1 MEVTA
6 MVTPITSITDR
17 VVEAL
22 QDDPRTKD
30 EVIEVSYSQGTLTLT
45 GTVKTEEAR
54 RAAEEKAREDE
65 KVIQVVN
72 ELKVA

>member
-1 MEVTA
+1 

-30 EVIEVSYSQGTLTLT
+30 EVIDVSYAQGTLTLA
-45 GTVKTEEAR
+45 GMVKSEEAR

-65 KVIQVVN
+65 SVIQVVN

>member
-1 MEVTA
+1 